1 MLQNVLYNCF
11 IFWYNIW
18 AKMGTLYSSKRI
30 RSYVLILLAI
40 ISLIIAGPVRSKL
53 NSFTDKKLSELTA
66 FIHEKTGLSIKYKSL
81 SPSILSNLYIRGI
94 DIYDD
99 DGSSVLT
106 IERTRINYNLLKV
119 IHGDFNSGIS
129 NVVVDGIVLNIEKLL
144 LLSNYFSGS
153 QNSEPLDL
161 LAIKKAIPANVSLKN
176 IVLEY
181 DQELFRTE
189 VAIKNF
195 SLSNSNAKQLI
206 SVQVASSAKAVL
218 KNFNQTLSCKL
229 EASGNITQV
238 LENSQLNIKISD
250 LTNGDVRLNKLNLHA
265 DYNDSIIA
273 LHTVQSVN
281 PVSIGADINL
291 KTGDINAQV
300 KSESLNPVSLVN
312 INSKQKELRKL
323 KDFSLTTDS
332 ILKFNFL
339 EKTAYY
345 LSDTSLKIPQQL
357 FPQGAD
363 LNFSLYGDEKKLEL
377 TDFSV
382 NGQRCSASAELSLI
396 FNSLQLSG
404 FFDLPYFELNNG
416 KIITTEVYFD
426 SLKKGFKAFS
436 PQIFL
441 GEKAL
446 TAFELTF
453 LPQNDSYDF
462 SFDLYDYA
470 HAEESLPGQVHF
482 DGSYLFSSNYI
493 QSNILL
499 NSLYLDSLAL
509 YAAQLLDNK
518 SSEMISGFANSL
530 SSYLLTGDL
539 YFSTDFKSISYNVPY
554 VLLANTKKDN
564 QALLFAVNGNEQNIQ
579 LNQFSLVLGNYA
591 LQATASLDKSPDS
604 SDLFFDMNMNAASIP
619 YHISGT
625 FMQNMLMLSG
635 DYGLD
640 FQLQFQKDKSILS
653 SLIMENFPLSFMN
666 HSFVF
671 TTDMNFQYDLENGPV
686 LQVARL
692 EAEEAGSSFSVAPRV
707 ILSGNATKYGA
718 QINSISYT
726 DFYSA
731 LEGSADIIL
740 NMNGDIFNSAGIILN
755 VKNPLSE
762 EGINLDGT
770 ISNPDELP
778 LTMENLKKYIYINL
792 QLQMNAFSLNRFVIQ
807 QHENNM
813 ITGSLFASGTIEHP
827 YVSLNV
833 DSASVLI
840 TSSLLN
846 TSGNITLEEKD
857 ITISNLNLDYEG
869 FKLEAVTG
877 QASLDDM
884 SLKAD
889 GNIVFDMMD
898 KHVDVPVSLEIG
910 NSIIPSGSFIPDSFS
925 ARLVANDIKGNL
937 VKKKFPFE
945 VSVLYADKN
954 FSIFSSDNI
963 GLSGSYS
970 LDGILALNLDNKS
983 FVQAKMDGFM
993 TADIANIELYDLFVD
1008 LKKINEYLNLDD
1020 LIVFDKGSFSGTA
1033 IVTGSFVDPE
1043 INGFFM
1049 IDSPEI
1055 KLPSVTAQK
1064 LYTKNISMNIV
1075 NNEIDIPATVIRTK
1089 KGNQLELAFNI
1100 FLNKWALEHM
1110 EGSVKTLKKDFFPV
1124 KLITPAVRIE
1134 GDISTD
1140 LHLYMEN
1147 PFLEVTGSLFGEN
1160 INISSS
1166 LSSLS
1171 TMTSAANNAAASS
1184 APAIYITTDIE
1195 LVLGTHASVNFD
1207 PILRCVFVPNT
1218 SMRIKINQDAEE
1230 YIVDGLLQLKSGDI
1244 AYLNRS
1250 FYIKSGNVKFNTSDI
1265 ANPQITIT
1273 AETREKDERGQ
1284 NVKIIMDVDNQFIS
1298 NLDPKFTSI
1307 PAKSENEIRSLLGQI
1322 AVADSSSATNFIFAA
1337 SDYAIQSTLVRQA
1350 ENKLRDLL
1358 NFDIFSVR
1366 TNVLQNTFNMGVSGA
1381 LAKENISIGNFLD
1394 NSTVYIGKYLANS
1407 LYVDAML
1414 HVSFEDGYVNDI
1426 NSAGGLLFQ
1435 PEFGMELES
1444 PFANIRVNMA
1454 PDINALLNNQFVPS
1468 PSLTL
1473 SWKFAF

>member
-1 MLQNVLYNCF
+1 MV
-11 IFWYNIW
+11 I
-18 AKMGTLYSSKRI
+18 LYSSKRI

-53 NSFTDKKLSELTA
+53 NSITDKKLSELTD
-66 FIHEKTGLSIKYKSL
+66 FIHDNTGLSIKYKSL
-81 SPSILSNLYIRGI
+81 SPSILSNLYIKGI

-99 DGSSVLT
+99 DGISVLT

-119 IHGDFNSGIS
+119 LKGDFNSGIS
-129 NVVVDGIVLNIEKLL
+129 NVVVDGIILDVEKIIVLSEH
-144 LLSNYFSGS
+144 FSGNQDS
-153 QNSEPLDL
+153 KPIDFM
-161 LAIKKAIPANVSLKN
+161 AIKKAIPANISLKN

-181 DQELFRTE
+181 DHELFKAE
-189 VAIKNF
+189 IGVKNF
-195 SLSNSNAKQLI
+195 SLNNSNLKQLL
-206 SVQVASSAKAVL
+206 SVQLASSAKAVI
-218 KNFNQTLSCKL
+218 KNVNQTVSCKL
-229 EASGNITQV
+229 EASGTITQA
-238 LENSQLNIKISD
+238 LENSQLNLKISD
-250 LTNGDVRLNKLNLHA
+250 LTNGDIRLNKLNLHT
-265 DYNDSIIA
+265 DYSNGIIS

-281 PVSIGADINL
+281 PVSIGADINI
-291 KTGDINAQV
+291 KSGDINAQI
-300 KSESLNPVSLVN
+300 KSENMNPVSLVN

-323 KDFSLTTDS
+323 KDFALTTDS
-332 ILKFNFL
+332 ILKFNYL

-345 LSDTSLKIPQQL
+345 VSDTSLRIPQQI

-377 TDFSV
+377 TDFLV
-382 NGQRCSASAELSLI
+382 DGERCSASAELSLI
-396 FNSLQLSG
+396 FSTLQLSG
-404 FFDLPYFELNNG
+404 FFDLPYFELDNG
-416 KIITTEVYFD
+416 KTITTEVYFD
-426 SLKKGFKAFS
+426 SLEKGFKAFS
-436 PQIFL
+436 PQVFI
-441 GEKAL
+441 GDKAL
-446 TAFELTF
+446 TALELTF

-462 SFDLYDYA
+462 ALDLYDYA
-470 HAEESLPGQVHF
+470 HAEESTPGQIHM
-482 DGSYLFSSNYI
+482 DGSYLFSSNYV
-493 QSNILL
+493 QSNVLL
-499 NSLYLDSLAL
+499 NSLYLDSLAS
-509 YAAQLLDNK
+509 YAAQVLDEK
-518 SSEMISGFANSL
+518 TSSMIMGSVKGL
-530 SSYLLTGDL
+530 SPYLLTGDL

-591 LQATASLDKSPDS
+591 VQATASLDKSPDS
-604 SDLFFDMNMNAASIP
+604 SDLFFDMNLNSGSIP

-625 FMQNMLMLSG
+625 MMQNQLVLSG

-640 FQLQFQKDKSILS
+640 FQLQLPKDKPIVS
-653 SLIMENFPLSFMN
+653 SLIMENFPLAFMN

-671 TTDMNFQYDLENGPV
+671 TTDMKFQYDKENGPL
-686 LQVARL
+686 LQVARF

-707 ILSGNATKYGA
+707 IVSGNATKYGA

-731 LEGSADIIL
+731 LEGTADIML

-755 VKNPLSE
+755 VKNPLTE

-778 LTMENLKKYIYINL
+778 LTLENLQKYIYINL
-792 QLQMNAFSLNRFVIQ
+792 QLQMNAFSLNRFVVQ

-813 ITGSLFASGTIEHP
+813 ITGSLYASGTIEHP
-827 YVSLNV
+827 YVALNV
-833 DSASVLI
+833 DSASMLI
-840 TSSLLN
+840 TSSLLK
-846 TSGNITLEEKD
+846 THGNITLEEKE
-857 ITISNLNLDYEG
+857 ITISDLNLDYEG
-869 FKLEAVTG
+869 FKLQGVMG
-877 QASLDDM
+877 QASLEDM
-884 SLKAD
+884 SLNAE
-889 GNIVFDMMD
+889 GNIAFGFMD
-898 KHVDVPVSLEIG
+898 KRIDVPISLEIG
-910 NSIIPSGSFIPDSFS
+910 NSIVPPGSFIPDSFS
-925 ARLVANDIKGNL
+925 AKLVANDIKGNL

-945 VSVLYADKN
+945 ISMLYSDRN

-963 GLSGSYS
+963 GLTGSYS

-983 FVQAKMDGFM
+983 FLQAKMDGFVN
-993 TADIANIELYDLFVD
+993 ADIANIELYDLLVD
-1008 LKKINEYLNLDD
+1008 LKKLNDYLNLDD
-1020 LIVFDKGSFSGTA
+1020 MIVFDKGTFSGTA

-1049 IDSPEI
+1049 FDSPEL
-1055 KLPSVTAQK
+1055 KLPSVTPQK
-1064 LYTKNISMNIV
+1064 LSTKNLVMNIV
-1075 NNEIDIPATVIRTK
+1075 NNEIDIPATIIRTK
-1089 KGNQLELAFNI
+1089 KGNQLELAFNL

-1110 EGSVKTLKKDFFPV
+1110 EGSIKTLKKDFFPV
-1124 KLITPAVRIE
+1124 KLITPMVRIE

-1140 LHLYMEN
+1140 LHLFMEA
-1147 PFLEVTGSLFGEN
+1147 PSLEITGSLFGEN

-1171 TMTSAANNAAASS
+1171 SVTSS
-1184 APAIYITTDIE
+1184 ANASGTSSASPALLLSTDIE
-1195 LVLGTHASVNFD
+1195 LVLGTHTSVNFD

-1218 SMRIKINQDAEE
+1218 SMRVRINQDSEE

-1284 NVKIIMDVDNQFIS
+1284 NVKIIMDVDNQYIS
-1298 NLDPKFTSI
+1298 NLDPKFTSV
-1307 PAKSENEIRSLLGQI
+1307 PAKSENEIRALLGQI
-1322 AVADSSSATNFIFAA
+1322 AVADSSSATNFLFAA
-1337 SDYAIQSTLVRQA
+1337 SDYALQSTIVRQA

-1366 TNVLQNTFNMGVSGA
+1366 TNVLQNTLNMGVSGA
-1381 LAKENISIGNFLD
+1381 LSKENISIGNFLD

-1454 PDINALLNNQFVPS
+1454 PDINALLHNQFVPS